1 MRQNLVSTRP
11 AILVSALVILDRA
24 FAVAPSGD
32 RRNRA
37 VLAQG
42 GPGAV
47 RIVAM
52 VGDHPLHADGFADQ
66 QVCALHV
73 RCIAGRQ
80 DEAEWSP
87 EDVDKGVDLRRPAAT
102 RDANGI
108 SPRPPFAPPAE
119 RWALM

>member
-1 MRQNLVSTRP
+1 MIGSWKVGLLANHIWSFADAGDYHRAGVSSSFIQP
-11 AILVSALVILDRA
+11 
-24 FAVAPSGD
+24 
-32 RRNRA
+32 
-37 VLAQG
+37 
-42 GPGAV
+42 
-47 RIVAM
+47 
-52 VGDHPLHADGFADQ
+52 FADQ

-87 EDVDKGVDLRRPAAT
+87 EDIDKGVDLRRPAAT

-108 SPRPPFAPPAE
+108 GPRPPFAPPAE